1 MTFPSPCET
10 IAAPFIAPDSK
21 EDEAIPSSFV
31 YAVAIIDITLRILC
45 FLKVK
50 VPLRELGNIFPES
63 IPAIFEK
70 YTKDIVL
77 DLLLWAYVFI
87 YTCFLVYITS
97 YFIKKKK

>member
-1 MTFPSPCET
+1 MYIDLIVVVLLLLLVLLLFKR
-10 IAAPFIAPDSK
+10 F
-21 EDEAIPSSFV
+21 SSFV

-50 VPLRELGNIFPES
+50 VPLRELGKIFPES

-87 YTCFLVYITS
+87 YVCFLVYITS

>member
-1 MTFPSPCET
+1 MYIDVIIVGLILLAVAVLFRK
-10 IAAPFIAPDSK
+10 F
-21 EDEAIPSSFV
+21 SSFV
-31 YAVAIIDITLRILC
+31 YATAIIDITLRILC

-50 VPLRELGNIFPES
+50 VPLKELGNIFPES

-87 YTCFLVYITS
+87 YVCFLVYITN
-97 YFIKKKK
+97 YFIHKKK